1 MEKFYMVGFD
11 GTGNSYYFY
20 SKENAI
26 KFIEESYND
35 DFTSTFKGMIKD
47 DEVYDNDMKT
57 LKQDGYIDDYAW
69 IEECYFEDG

>member
-1 MEKFYMVGFD
+1 MGKFYMVGFD
-11 GTGNSYYFY
+11 ETGNSYYFH

-35 DFTSTFKGMIKD
+35 DFNNNSE
-47 DEVYDNDMKT
+47 DEVYIADMTT

-69 IEECYFEDG
+69 IEECWFEDEN

>member
-1 MEKFYMVGFD
+1 MGKFYMVGFD
-11 GTGNSYYFY
+11 ETGNSYYFH

-35 DFTSTFKGMIKD
+35 DFSNDFED
-47 DEVYDNDMKT
+47 DVYIIDMTT

-69 IEECYFEDG
+69 IEECWFEDEN

>member
-11 GTGNSYYFY
+11 ETGDTYCFH

-35 DFTSTFKGMIKD
+35 DFTSAFKGMIKD
-47 DEVYDNDMKT
+47 DEVYNEDMKS
-57 LKQDGYIDDYAW
+57 LKQNGYIEDYAW
-69 IEECYFEDG
+69 IEERYFEDE

>member
-1 MEKFYMVGFD
+1 MRKFYMVGFD
-11 GTGNSYYFY
+11 ATGNSYYFH

-35 DFTSTFKGMIKD
+35 DFNSDFED
-47 DEVYDNDMKT
+47 DVYIIDMTT

-69 IEECYFEDG
+69 IEECWFEDED

>member
-1 MEKFYMVGFD
+1 MGKFYMVGFD
-11 GTGNSYYFY
+11 ETGNSYYFH

-35 DFTSTFKGMIKD
+35 DFNNDSE
-47 DEVYDNDMKT
+47 DEVYIADMTT

-69 IEECYFEDG
+69 IEECWFEDEN